1 MNDVVCADIMILD
14 DDALEGEHTFT
25 VVLDSNTLVTLQMP
39 FAASVT
45 IADNEGRLHKD

>member
-1 MNDVVCADIMILD
+1 MIMD

-25 VVLDSNTLVTLQMP
+25 VILDSNMLVALQMP

-45 IADNEGRLHKD
+45 ITDNEGRLHKD